1 MRFAVCIGEHER
13 NFLAGFLE
21 GEASLVIAEQ
31 NGGQSF
37 ACLMT
42 LNQRDDEQDML
53 EWLLAS
59 TGLGRL
65 SRVKARRTSQ
75 PQVRWTVASR
85 EHCREL
91 LALVE
96 PYGFHGRRVA
106 ELTLWRR
113 AVRAWIETGG
123 DERRATLR
131 ALKAELAAARAYGGG
146 APSATP
152 FAGRRQLLGYISGF
166 VCAEG
171 CFGFSSGRPRFSIH
185 LRRDDRPLLELLAAS
200 TGLGKVT
207 EHHPAAL
214 NPSATWTVA
223 GRTQLA
229 ELRELLW
236 RAGLPGRKAREMEAW
251 GAAVD
256 ELNRAGGRPRRDR
269 LEAARQRLSELR
281 IYRPPERPELLR
293 LPGRD
298 LSAESLDALGAWSR
312 STTGKLSSTE
322 YMRWRRDQ
330 PHAPP
335 RSTVVRQFGSWHGA
349 LEAAGLGDRIARAPR
364 RVGGEAGRRARR
376 DAQRARLVAAV
387 WRFEREHGRLPR
399 ALEFF
404 RWRYERAIEAPS
416 QGSVCRLFPG
426 GWAEVLDET
435 RQEAGATV

>member
-1 MRFAVCIGEHER
+1 MYFAVSIGELER
-13 NFLAGFLE
+13 CFLAGFIE
-21 GEASLVIAEQ
+21 GEASLSVRVL

-37 ACLMT
+37 SCEMALK
-42 LNQRDDEQDML
+42 QRDDEQDTL
-53 EWLLAS
+53 EWLLAL
-59 TGLGRL
+59 TGVGRL
-65 SRVKARRTSQ
+65 YRIPARATSK
-75 PQVRWTVASR
+75 PQIGWLVNTQADC
-85 EHCREL
+85 EEL
-91 LALVE
+91 LALIE
-96 PYGFHGRRVA
+96 PCGFHGRRAA
-106 ELTLWRR
+106 ELALWRR
-113 AVRAWIETGG
+113 AVTAWTNGGG
-123 DERRATLR
+123 DERRSTLG
-131 ALKAELAAARAYGGG
+131 ALKAELTAARAYGGG

-152 FAGRRQLLGYISGF
+152 LAGRRQLLGYISGF

-171 CFGFSSGRPRFSIH
+171 CFGFSSGRPRFSVH
-185 LRRDDRPLLELLAAS
+185 LRRDDKPLLELLAAS
-200 TGLGKVT
+200 TGLGTVT

-214 NPSATWTVA
+214 NPSATWKVA

-236 RAGLPGRKAREMEAW
+236 QAGLPGRKAREMEAW
-251 GAAVD
+251 GVAVD

-269 LEAARQRLSELR
+269 LEAARRRLSGLR
-281 IYRPPERPELLR
+281 AYRSPERAELLR

-298 LSAESLDALGAWSR
+298 LSAESLEALGAWSR

-322 YMRWRRDQ
+322 YMRWRGDQ

-335 RSTVVRQFGSWHGA
+335 RSTIVRRFGSWHGA

-364 RVGGEAGRRARR
+364 RVGGEARRRARR

-387 WRFEREHGRLPR
+387 RRFEREHGRLPR

-416 QGSVCRLFPG
+416 QGSVYRLFPG
-426 GWAEVLDET
+426 GWTEVLDET